1 MVINKAL
8 EQGELTVREKS
19 VRIQGIVKEKS
30 GKFDLCVGFE
40 LGPVVVFFFCSQ
52 VYCDDIDS

>member
-40 LGPVVVFFFCSQ
+40 SRASCCVFLL
-52 VYCDDIDS
+52 